1 LNKTAPAQTGK
12 TQRKG
17 KTGKNEK
24 KSARVIYEIVFI
36 NNKIN

>member
-1 LNKTAPAQTGK
+1 MNKTAPAQTGK
-12 TQRKG
+12 TQRKE

-24 KSARVIYEIVFI
+24 KSARVIYKIVFI

>member
-1 LNKTAPAQTGK
+1 LNKTAPTQTGK

-24 KSARVIYEIVFI
+24 KSARVIYKMVFI
-36 NNKIN
+36 NDKIN